1 MFFLKD
7 LPGRRMVERY
17 AADYPNLDVD
27 ATLAALH
34 AMREASLLIRRLES
48 YFASHDL
55 SQLRFLVLI
64 VIDREPEREALSISE
79 IIDRIDVSKPVMSR
93 TLTKLEADGLIAIG
107 SNDDDARLKTVRLT
121 SSGGAKL
128 ANLLPGYYEILAGF
142 KPGVHK

>member
-1 MFFLKD
+1 
-7 LPGRRMVERY
+7 MVERY

-27 ATLAALH
+27 ATLTALH

-48 YFASHDL
+48 YFAAHDL

-64 VIDREPEREALSISE
+64 VIDREPERDALSISE

-93 TLTKLEADGLIAIG
+93 TLRKLEADGLIAMG

-121 SSGGAKL
+121 PDGGAKL
-128 ANLLPGYYEILAGF
+128 ARLLPGYYEILAGF
-142 KPGVHK
+142 KSREAG